1 LIKKEN
7 KIKEPSIIIRPI
19 GRLGG
24 LDNLHITLIIVIVLL
39 FLIVLVTSYSKPILI
54 INSSNSSNVSVY
66 APEHSAAQIKI
77 LVERLLASYATVNT
91 SLSLLP
97 FVSNVAA
104 MNATYLNASKSW
116 YVHLT
121 ASNPESNI
129 TFAVA
134 FLVNDLNIT
143 KVTPLLQAAIPS
155 QIGNNTVVAQGV
167 VKLGGKY
174 ACLSRSP
181 MQVYWFMDPYASG
194 AVRSLLNATS
204 LEASL
209 GNMINLTVKI
219 RFGSDTQN
227 IASSF
232 GLFNA
237 QYLGKYVFCASQQKN
252 FSSFASNLNSL
263 YSGSYVSQ
271 GTLSKIANVSK
282 LDFPE
287 LSSCIN
293 ASSQT
298 LNAQS
303 LLAQYY
309 NITQTPIVVV
319 DCHYMALPQTAH
331 EALCYAENSLC

>member
-1 LIKKEN
+1 MKKEN

-19 GRLGG
+19 GKLGG
-24 LDNLHITLIIVIVLL
+24 LDNLHITLIIVIALL

-54 INSSNSSNVSVY
+54 TNSSNSTNVSTH
-66 APEHSAAQIKI
+66 APEHSVVQIKT

-97 FVSNVAA
+97 FISNVTA
-104 MNATYLNASKSW
+104 MNATYLNASRSW

-121 ASNPESNI
+121 ARNPGSNI
-129 TFAVA
+129 TFAIA
-134 FLVNDLNIT
+134 FLINDLDTT

-167 VKLGGKY
+167 MQLGGKY
-174 ACLSRSP
+174 ACLSSSP
-181 MQVYWFMDPYASG
+181 MQIYWFVDPYASG
-194 AVRSLLNATS
+194 AVRSLLNATN
-204 LEASL
+204 LETSL
-209 GNMINLTVKI
+209 GNKVNLAVKI

-232 GLFNA
+232 GLFNS
-237 QYLGKYVFCASQQKN
+237 QYLGKYIFCASQQKN
-252 FSSFASNLNSL
+252 FSSFVSNLNSL
-263 YSGSYVSQ
+263 YSGTYVPQ
-271 GTLSKIANVSK
+271 GVLSSIANLSK

-287 LSSCIN
+287 LSSCVN
-293 ASSQT
+293 ASSQP
-298 LNAQS
+298 LNIQS

-319 DCHYMALPQTAH
+319 DCHYMALPQTVH
-331 EALCYAENSLC
+331 EALCYAETSLC